1 MIADGREMVLSS
13 GAMSDLLHGAR
24 ALRQKL
30 YRLEVLLEIEKGGRS
45 RSAGK
50 ASHAVERATAIK
62 RLTDAGLIEAAAP
75 PANFRVTPEGREFL
89 KDVRTKVGAGDA
101 LDWTRADEIDFS
113 KL

>member
-1 MIADGREMVLSS
+1 MVLSS
-13 GAMSDLLHGAR
+13 GAMSDLLRGAR
-24 ALRQKL
+24 ELRQQL

-50 ASHAVERATAIK
+50 AGQAAERATAIR
-62 RLTDAGLIEAAAP
+62 RLTDTGLIEAAAP
-75 PANFRVTPEGREFL
+75 ARFRLTPEGREFL

>member
-24 ALRQKL
+24 DLRQKL

-45 RSAGK
+45 RITGK
-50 ASHAVERATAIK
+50 APQAAEWAAAIK
-62 RLTDAGLIEAAAP
+62 RLTNTGLIEAAAP
-75 PANFRVTPEGREFL
+75 PASFRLKPEGREFL